1 MSRIDNFEPL
11 EREELI
17 YLAQLAEQCERYEEM
32 RAYVKAAVEKE
43 DRDLSS
49 EERSMLSVAYKN
61 AVGSRRNAWR
71 VLCSI
76 ESEESNGNIARS
88 ERYRGEIET
97 ELVEMC
103 EELLT
108 LIDERL
114 LVYASDAVARV
125 FYCKMKGDYYRY
137 LSELPQ
143 SGLISRNSHTLIFY
157 QDAMNVAYELPPTHP
172 TRLSLALNLSL
183 FYYETM
189 QSPQQACELAKQA
202 FDSACTELD
211 TTPEDHYKDS
221 VLLMQ
226 LLRDN
231 LVQWTLEAADEGNQ

>member
-1 MSRIDNFEPL
+1 MSRIDHLEFL

-17 YLAQLAEQCERYEEM
+17 YLAQLAELCERYEDM
-32 RAYVKAAVEKE
+32 ISYVKAAVAKE
-43 DRDLSS
+43 NKDLST
-49 EERSMLSVAYKN
+49 EERSLLSNAYKN
-61 AVGSRRNAWR
+61 AVGSRRSACR
-71 VLCSI
+71 VLRSI
-76 ESEESNGNIARS
+76 ESKESSSNTARS
-88 ERYRGEIET
+88 EHYRGEIET

-103 EELLT
+103 KKLLT

-114 LVYASDAVARV
+114 LVNASDALVRV

-137 LSELPQ
+137 LSEMPEN
-143 SGLISRNSHTLIFY
+143 GLICPSSHTLSFY

-183 FYYETM
+183 FYYETL
-189 QSPQQACELAKQA
+189 QSPLQACELAKQA
-202 FDSACTELD
+202 FDAAITELD
-211 TTPEDHYKDS
+211 TLPEEHYSDS

-231 LVQWTLEAADEGNQ
+231 LTHWTQEAAG

>member
-1 MSRIDNFEPL
+1 L

-32 RAYVKAAVEKE
+32 VSYVKAVVEKE
-43 DRDLSS
+43 DRDLSTD
-49 EERSMLSVAYKN
+49 ERFLLSVAYKN
-61 AVGSRRNAWR
+61 TVGSRRSAWR
-71 VLCSI
+71 VLRSI
-76 ESEESNGNIARS
+76 ESKESSCNAARNKH
-88 ERYRGEIET
+88 YRGEIEN

-103 EELLT
+103 EELLR

-114 LVYASDAVARV
+114 LVNANDAAARV

-137 LSELPQ
+137 ISELPQ
-143 SGLISRNSHTLIFY
+143 NELISHNSHTLIFY

-172 TRLSLALNLSL
+172 TRLGLALNLSL
-183 FYYETM
+183 FYYETL
-189 QSPQQACELAKQA
+189 QSPQQACQLAKQA
-202 FDSACTELD
+202 FDAAITELD
-211 TTPEDHYKDS
+211 TLPEEHYRDS

-231 LVQWTLEAADEGNQ
+231 LTQWTQEAAG